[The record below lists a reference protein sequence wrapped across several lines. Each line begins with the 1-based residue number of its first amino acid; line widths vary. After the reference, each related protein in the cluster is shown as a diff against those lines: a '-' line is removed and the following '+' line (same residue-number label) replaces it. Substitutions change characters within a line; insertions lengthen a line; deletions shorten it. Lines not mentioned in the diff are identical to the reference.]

1 MDSPITDRHDEGSN
15 DRLSVALGAATPRVF
30 PTAAVRWATARSF
43 HHSAY
48 PAARIAAERAER
60 GLSVSVCLPA
70 RECAGTVGEIVG
82 ALEELRELGAIDE
95 LVVVDAASADGTAVV
110 AERAGA
116 VVWQEEELLA
126 GLGPVLGKGDAMWR
140 ALSRLRGELVCFLDA
155 DTEGFSAHFATGL
168 LGPLVCEQ
176 DVDFVKAFYRR
187 PFEQG
192 GGWKAEGGGWK
203 AEGGGWKAEGGG
215 WKAEGGGRV
224 NHLTARPALELF
236 YPELAGVRQPLA
248 GEVAARRELL
258 ERLPF
263 ATGYGVEIAML
274 IDVWREVG
282 LEGIAQVDLDE
293 HRNRH
298 QPLEALNPMAL
309 TVLATIARRLTQE
322 GRLSDLRTSEQAGLA
337 GSIDGAPLERPP
349 LASLDDVNRVGVLA
363 PDPAAET
370 VTRRLSA

>member
-1 MDSPITDRHDEGSN
+1 MDSPTTDRHEEGSN
-15 DRLSVALGAATPRVF
+15 DRLSVASETGRPHVS
-30 PTAAVRWATARSF
+30 PTAAERWAKARSF

-48 PAARIAAERAER
+48 PVERIAAGRRERE
-60 GLSVSVCLPA
+60 LSVSVCLPA

-82 ALEELRELGAIDE
+82 ALVELRELGAIDE
-95 LVVVDAASADGTAVV
+95 IVVVDAASVDGTATV

-116 VVWQEEELLA
+116 EVWQEGELRPEF
-126 GLGPVLGKGDAMWR
+126 GPVLGKGDAMWR
-140 ALSRLRGELVCFLDA
+140 AVSRLRGDLVCFVDA
-155 DTEGFSAHFATGL
+155 DTEGFSAHFVTGL
-168 LGPLVCEQ
+168 LGPLVCERG
-176 DVDFVKAFYRR
+176 VDFVKAFYRR

-192 GGWKAEGGGWK
+192 GVWKG
-203 AEGGGWKAEGGG
+203 
-215 WKAEGGGRV
+215 EGGGRV

-236 YPELAGVRQPLA
+236 YPDLAGVCQPLA

-274 IDVWREVG
+274 IDAWRVLG
-282 LEGIAQVDLDE
+282 LEAIAQVDLDE

-298 QPLEALNPMAL
+298 QPLEVLNPMAL

-322 GRLSDLRTSEQAGLA
+322 GRLSDLHTSDQAGPA

-349 LASLDDVNRVGVLA
+349 LASLHDVTRVGVLA
-363 PDPAAET
+363 TDPAA
-370 VTRRLSA
+370 VAAIRRGST